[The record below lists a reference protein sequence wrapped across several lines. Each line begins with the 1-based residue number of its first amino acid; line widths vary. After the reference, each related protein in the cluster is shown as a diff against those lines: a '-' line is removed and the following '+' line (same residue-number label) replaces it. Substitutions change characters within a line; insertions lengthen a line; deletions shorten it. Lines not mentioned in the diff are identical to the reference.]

1 MAPLDSVWRHRVSSL
16 SMERVRMRLS
26 TTTLACGIA
35 LAAACL
41 GAAVLAQS
49 QTAPGVPNVSGTYSG
64 RRCVPANTDVC
75 PEMNAK
81 GAERLMTA
89 RGKALIAA
97 FDEVAAPKYDCSPAT
112 LPIIFGDPWAVK
124 IEQLPDRVNFTYEKD
139 DVTRTVWLEGKG
151 HQPPRNGLLFMHGY
165 STGRY
170 DGTQLVVETS
180 RFTFDPEGYA
190 GDAINAPSSTQKR
203 LIERYSRQGDTLR
216 LELTAEDP
224 VFLIG
229 PINYTM
235 ELRATTEPLSLPWG
249 CDPEAA
255 QRNLHVVKSKY
266 PQDPPIIRKN
276 PR

>member
-1 MAPLDSVWRHRVSSL
+1 MRPTAAIVASSL
-16 SMERVRMRLS
+16 
-26 TTTLACGIA
+26 A
-35 LAAACL
+35 LAAACF
-41 GAAVLAQS
+41 AAVVVAQS
-49 QTAPGVPNVSGTYSG
+49 QPAPGGAPNVSGTYSG
-64 RRCVPANTDVC
+64 RRCVPANSDVC

-97 FDEVAAPKYDCSPAT
+97 FDELAAPKYDCSPAT

-170 DGTQLVVETS
+170 EGNQLVVESS

-203 LIERYSRQGDTLR
+203 LVERYSRQGDTLR

-229 PINYTM
+229 PITYTM
-235 ELRATTEPLSLPWG
+235 ELRVTTEPLSLPWG

-266 PQDPPIIRKN
+266 PQDPPIIRRN